1 MATTGTITQAIRTG
15 YQIKIVWTVDSQSVA
30 NNTSTVT
37 VKVQLVST
45 GSSYTIN
52 STASKSGSL
61 TINGTKYSFTF
72 TAALTGNQAKTLYT
86 KPVTIAHNAD
96 GSKSCAFSSSIGIN
110 VTLSGTYYGDIT
122 ASGSGTFDTIP
133 RATTPTLSASSANMG
148 ESITISMPRASSAF
162 DHTLTYSFGGASGT
176 IGSDLGTS
184 KAWTVPLSLA
194 SQIPSGTSGTCTI
207 TCKTYNGSTLIGTKT
222 ASFKAV
228 VPASVVPTISAVSM
242 AETVSG
248 LAAQFG
254 AYVQGKSKVK
264 ITITAAG
271 AYGSTIKTYK
281 TNVDGK
287 DYSGAAPTTGTLSS
301 GSKTVTITVTDSR
314 GRTAK
319 TTRTLTV
326 VAYSAPTIPTLTAVR
341 ALQDGTTNYE
351 GQYGKIALKFAISAV
366 GNKNSSAYTLEYKAK
381 TATSWTEI
389 QSGTGY
395 SLTDAV
401 ISGAVFDVDSAYDIR
416 LSVSDYFTTIRKT
429 TEIPTAFTL
438 LDFNAS
444 GRALAFGKVSELD
457 EGVEFGLMAHFT
469 HAETPSSATYLKE
482 GQDLNEILEPGFY
495 TIPTTTISGTL
506 VNKPFTGTSTG
517 SLIVLREGNG
527 LQKAQI
533 LHVASKP
540 NGAIY
545 ERCYYSGTWGEWKTV
560 YNGGGKI
567 LWEGAMYMTASHKI
581 TLPEAISKQP
591 SGIVLVFSRYDSST
605 SAAVE
610 HNYNSFFVHKAFVA
624 AKPGVGSAFRMN
636 TVNFS
641 VVATKYLYI
650 NDATIAGN
658 DSNDDEGTGNGVT
671 YSNKGYVL
679 RYVIGV

>member
-1 MATTGTITQAIRTG
+1 MATSGTITQAIRTG
-15 YQIKIVWTVDSQSVA
+15 YQMKIVWTVDSQSVA

-52 STASKSGSL
+52 STASKSGTL

-72 TAALTGNQAKTLYT
+72 TAALSGNQTKTLYT

-96 GSKSCAFSSSIGIN
+96 GSKSCAFSSTIGIN

-122 ASGSGTFDTIP
+122 ASGSGTFGTIP
-133 RATTPTLSASSANMG
+133 RATTPTLSASSVNMG

-222 ASFKAV
+222 VSFKAV

-264 ITITAAG
+264 ITITATG

-319 TTRTLTV
+319 TTKTLTV

-341 ALQDGTTNYE
+341 ALQDGATNYE
-351 GQYGKIALKFAISAV
+351 GQYGKIALKFTIAAV
-366 GNKNSSAYTLEYKAK
+366 GNKNSSTYTLEYKTK

-395 SLTDAV
+395 SLTDTV
-401 ISGAVFDVDSAYDIR
+401 ITGALFDVDSAYDIR

-429 TEIPTAFTL
+429 AEIPTAFTL
-438 LDFNAS
+438 LDFNSS
-444 GRALAFGKVSELD
+444 GKGLAFGKVSELENGMEIDLDMSIYKNIYMGGSKRSDD
-457 EGVEFGLMAHFT
+457 EKNMYFQATEAAQYPHNCKLYGGNGASATSIGCWDSARAHGIWRYLSNTQNLVFDSNVKVTRANGGDEFISSGAVTNGSRTGRVLFSNGLLLQWGVETITPVANTPTAKAVTFPVAYTSVPMVLTTAHT
-469 HAETPSSATYLKE
+469 SVP
-482 GQDLNEILEPGFY
+482 
-495 TIPTTTISGTL
+495 
-506 VNKPFTGTSTG
+506 GTSVTG
-517 SLIVLREGNG
+517 SAAASVTVTGFDAYVTRTNTTNTSVGWIAIGY
-527 LQKAQI
+527 KA
-533 LHVASKP
+533 
-540 NGAIY
+540 
-545 ERCYYSGTWGEWKTV
+545 
-560 YNGGGKI
+560 
-567 LWEGAMYMTASHKI
+567 
-581 TLPEAISKQP
+581 
-591 SGIVLVFSRYDSST
+591 
-605 SAAVE
+605 
-610 HNYNSFFVHKAFVA
+610 
-624 AKPGVGSAFRMN
+624 
-636 TVNFS
+636 
-641 VVATKYLYI
+641 
-650 NDATIAGN
+650 
-658 DSNDDEGTGNGVT
+658 
-671 YSNKGYVL
+671 
-679 RYVIGV
+679 